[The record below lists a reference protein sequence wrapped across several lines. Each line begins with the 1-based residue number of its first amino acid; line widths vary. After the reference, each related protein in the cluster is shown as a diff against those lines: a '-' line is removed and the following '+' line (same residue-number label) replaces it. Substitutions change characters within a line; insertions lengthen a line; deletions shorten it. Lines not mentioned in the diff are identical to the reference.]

1 MLRLIRLFNSATGIY
16 FLSLFLLIGVSLSV
30 QAEWRKQQQDIMGT
44 RVTVELWSEDPTLAR
59 SCSQSAFDEIHR
71 IDRLMSPY
79 KENSEISRVNRNAFD
94 NPVKVSNEL
103 YGLINKA
110 VHISVLSQGAFD
122 ITFASIGYY
131 YDYRQK
137 KQPSQQTIVEM
148 LPAVNYQQLK
158 VTNQSIQFNQSG
170 MRIDL
175 GGIAKGHAVDQAIVK
190 LKKCGIGQALVSAGG
205 DSRILGDHQGREWM
219 IGIQHPRQKGQVA
232 LSIPLSDS
240 AISTSGDY
248 ERYFLS
254 SGQRIHHIIN
264 PKTGKSADKSWSAT
278 VIGGDATTTD
288 ALSTTVFILGAQK
301 GLELINSLDG
311 FEAIIIDATAVT
323 HYSSG
328 LQRPE
333 S

>member
-1 MLRLIRLFNSATGIY
+1 MLHLIRLYNTSFALHFI
-16 FLSLFLLIGVSLSV
+16 SLLLLIGIAPIV
-30 QAEWRKQQQDIMGT
+30 QAEWLKQQQDIMGT
-44 RVTVELWSEDPTLAR
+44 RVTVELWSKDKALALH
-59 SCSQSAFDEIHR
+59 CSQSAFDEMHR

-79 KENSEISRVNRNAFD
+79 KEHSELSRVNRDAFK

-103 YGLINKA
+103 YRLINQSLR
-110 VHISVLSQGAFD
+110 ISALSQGAFD
-122 ITFASIGYY
+122 ITFASIGYF
-131 YDYRQK
+131 YDYRLH
-137 KQPSQQTIVEM
+137 KQPDPLTIAEK
-148 LPAVNYQQLK
+148 LPAVNYQQLN

-175 GGIAKGHAVDQAIVK
+175 GGIAKGYAVDRAIEQ
-190 LKKCGIGQALVSAGG
+190 LKICGINQAMVSAGG

-219 IGIQHPRQKGQVA
+219 IGIQHPRQKGEVA
-232 LSIPLSDS
+232 LSIPLSDT

-248 ERYFLS
+248 ERFFLS